1 MHEDTV
7 INFNDC
13 SHYLRVCIDIRQGLL
28 TDKIPMANTG
38 TLFLINSEGTD
49 KIFFDIT
56 KTR

>member
-13 SHYLRVCIDIRQGLL
+13 SHYLRVCIDISQGLL

-49 KIFFDIT
+49 KFFSI
-56 KTR
+56 